1 MEHMNFVKDMFDWG
15 LQHISTIKHM
25 ILPDAL
31 VGATQNSQ
39 KTQTINR

>member
-1 MEHMNFVKDMFDWG
+1 MEHMNFIKDMFDWG
-15 LQHISTIKHM
+15 LQHISTIKHV